1 MTLCQKEISDSL
13 FSEEKPLFESTADEI
28 AGLFAEM
35 PVEEISERLSVS
47 RALASKAVSMFYDFP
62 NKSTGFHALY
72 GFTGEVF
79 RALDIHSLT
88 VEARKFA
95 DTHLMIIS
103 SLYGLL
109 LPRNIIKPYRFDFM
123 VENPSAGTPMNRYWK
138 LPLTVAFVKY
148 MKQLEENEILD
159 LLPGEASKCLDWK
172 LIKAFA
178 KVAKIDFKTL
188 DSNGNLKTPSSGRLK
203 ELRGKMMR
211 HILVNKIN
219 SLSQLYN
226 LSSQDFAPMKDL
238 HKPGILSF
246 LC

>member
-1 MTLCQKEISDSL
+1 MTLCQKEISDTL
-13 FSEEKPLFESTADEI
+13 FSEEKPLFESSADEI

-47 RALASKAVSMFYDFP
+47 RALASRASTMFYEFP
-62 NKSTGFHALY
+62 NKSTGYCALN

-79 RALDIHSLT
+79 RALDIDSLPG
-88 VEARKFA
+88 EAISFA
-95 DTHLMIIS
+95 HDHLMIIS

-123 VENPSAGTPMNRYWK
+123 VENPSSGTPMNKYWK
-138 LPLTVAFVKY
+138 LPLTVSFVKH
-148 MKQLEENEILD
+148 MKKIEENEILD

-178 KVAKIDFKTL
+178 KVIKIDFKTL
-188 DSNGNLKTPSSGRLK
+188 DSNGNLKTPSSGKLK
-203 ELRGKMMR
+203 ELRGKMLR
-211 HILVNKIN
+211 YILENKIN
-219 SLSQLYN
+219 SLKQLSN
-226 LSSQDFAPMKDL
+226 ISSHDFAPMKDL
-238 HKPGILSF
+238 HKPGIFSF